1 MQRRTF
7 LRLTAATAIV
17 PWVPLSGCDSD
28 AITYG
33 PFEAEVRARAE
44 GLVLFDGSGRSYTI
58 DLEAS
63 EILSNDAQGRSLGRI
78 AENAAL
84 NAPTS
89 VCATRDGTR
98 FVLDRGTGSVLRL
111 DENGRVDRLIGGAG
125 DAPVTFAM
133 PSDLD
138 AGPDGLVYVA
148 DTLNHRIQV
157 LDVEGRP
164 VRSLGAPGVGPDE
177 LNAPRGVACARERV
191 YVANSGNSRVDILSL
206 DGAHLGSFE
215 DVGQRFNPTGVATR
229 GSGEVLVIS
238 TNECALYVFDGDGAL
253 VERRALQDADGRS
266 AHPISISVDPQSG
279 AVVIGALPGR
289 AA

>member
-7 LRLTAATAIV
+7 LRFTAATAVV
-17 PWVPLSGCDSD
+17 PWVPLVGCDSD

-33 PFEAEVRARAE
+33 PFDAEVRARAD

-58 DLEAS
+58 DLDAS
-63 EILSNDAQGRSLGRI
+63 EILSNDAQGRTLGRI

-84 NAPTS
+84 NSPTS

-98 FVLDRGTGSVLRL
+98 FILDRGAASLLRL
-111 DENGRVDRLIGGAG
+111 DANGRVDRLIGGEG
-125 DAPVTFAM
+125 GTFAM

-138 AGPDGLVYVA
+138 AGADGLVYVA

-157 LDVEGRP
+157 LDIEGNA
-164 VRSLGAPGVGPDE
+164 VRMLGTPGTGPEE
-177 LNAPRGVACARERV
+177 LNAPRGVACARDRI

-206 DGAHLGSFE
+206 EGAHLGSFE
-215 DVGQRFNPTGVATR
+215 DAGKRFNPTGVATR
-229 GSGEVLVIS
+229 GSNEVLVIS
-238 TNECALYVFDGDGAL
+238 TNECALYVYDASGAL
-253 VERRALQDADGRS
+253 VERRALVGAEGRT
-266 AHPISISVDPQSG
+266 AHPISLSVDPQSG
-279 AVVIGALPGR
+279 AVVIGALPGI